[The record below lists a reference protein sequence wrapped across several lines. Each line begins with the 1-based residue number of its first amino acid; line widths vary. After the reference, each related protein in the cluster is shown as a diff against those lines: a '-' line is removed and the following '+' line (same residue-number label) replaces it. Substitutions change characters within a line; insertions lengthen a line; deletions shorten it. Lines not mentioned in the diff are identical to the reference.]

1 MGLNLISVMVWV
13 WNFWRL
19 HFQKNQKSKIEMF
32 TCGTECV
39 DVECRPRFWSSSS
52 STHIGCKQILV
63 PEQKT
68 LWSRHQ
74 WYAIEW
80 LLFHLQTRSRHNCFA
95 KKRVRKSFSMTTG
108 KAAQHSPVN
117 VYTDDKAKRLMRTFR
132 GSLAFS
138 FLVTWFDIVIT
149 RPGNEM
155 AKEMVG
161 FSCLRQL
168 LKSKASC
175 WMVTNKP
182 ILCSLLLCSRY
193 LRYRQTWTLRKSLA
207 LPFL

>member
-1 MGLNLISVMVWV
+1 
-13 WNFWRL
+13 
-19 HFQKNQKSKIEMF
+19 
-32 TCGTECV
+32 
-39 DVECRPRFWSSSS
+39 
-52 STHIGCKQILV
+52 
-63 PEQKT
+63 
-68 LWSRHQ
+68 
-74 WYAIEW
+74 
-80 LLFHLQTRSRHNCFA
+80 
-95 KKRVRKSFSMTTG
+95 MTTG

-175 WMVTNKP
+175 
-182 ILCSLLLCSRY
+182 
-193 LRYRQTWTLRKSLA
+193 
-207 LPFL
+207 